1 VLMSCNVTRAGRSGF
16 PVVGDLA
23 MRQTCHYHRAPF
35 RPEAAM
41 TQTIA
46 CNDVMPGCQ
55 YKAENEQE
63 LMAKVARHAAQ
74 AHGITEITP
83 DILQKVR
90 GAIREA

>member
-1 VLMSCNVTRAGRSGF
+1 
-16 PVVGDLA
+16 
-23 MRQTCHYHRAPF
+23 
-35 RPEAAM
+35 M

-46 CNDVMPGCQ
+46 CNDIMPGCQ
-55 YKAENEQE
+55 YKAEAENEQE

-83 DILQKVR
+83 EILQKVR